1 MCKHVYNP
9 FLFVRLSKALLK
21 YIVNIIYNIDI
32 AIVWIEIVV
41 KIASE
46 IVTNFIKEYRRK

>member
-1 MCKHVYNP
+1 MYNP